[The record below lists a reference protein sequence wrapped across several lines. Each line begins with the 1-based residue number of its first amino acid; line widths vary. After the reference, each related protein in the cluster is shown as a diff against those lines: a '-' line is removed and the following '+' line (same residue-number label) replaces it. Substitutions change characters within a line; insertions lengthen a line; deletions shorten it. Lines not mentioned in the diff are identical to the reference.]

1 MKTNPALS
9 ALRHHVSGAI
19 ARGEAQAITEV
30 PATPRPTHTPGPWRV
45 KQTGFTYFRDLT
57 ILGEDWH
64 GEETPVAAALVR
76 NALHPYG
83 RADKAR
89 AEIEANARLIASAPE
104 LLAELER
111 TEASLTAILC
121 SRVIDSTTST
131 WLELRR
137 NRDAIRAAIAK
148 ARG

>member
-1 MKTNPALS
+1 MK
-9 ALRHHVSGAI
+9 
-19 ARGEAQAITEV
+19 
-30 PATPRPTHTPGPWRV
+30 PTHTPGPWRV

-104 LLAELER
+104 LLEALDACLPDLEHYVATHGPGPEKR
-111 TEASLTAILC
+111 LALA
-121 SRVIDSTTST
+121 
-131 WLELRR
+131 
-137 NRDAIRAAIAK
+137 RAAIAK
-148 ARG
+148 ATEGAE

>member
-1 MKTNPALS
+1 MS
-9 ALRHHVSGAI
+9 A
-19 ARGEAQAITEV
+19 
-30 PATPRPTHTPGPWRV
+30 THTPGPWRV

-89 AEIEANARLIASAPE
+89 AEIEANARLIAAAPE
-104 LLAELER
+104 LL
-111 TEASLTAILC
+111 EALQAMLDEVADTGTVSMLTGRKA
-121 SRVIDSTTST
+121 S
-131 WLELRR
+131 
-137 NRDAIRAAIAK
+137 AAIAR
-148 ARG
+148 ATGNQ

>member
-9 ALRHHVSGAI
+9 ALRHHVTGAI

-30 PATPRPTHTPGPWRV
+30 PATPRPAYTPGPWRV

-64 GEETPVAAALVR
+64 GEETPIAAALVR

-104 LLAELER
+104 LLEALER
-111 TEASLTAILC
+111 ISTAY
-121 SRVIDSTTST
+121 DET
-131 WLELRR
+131 LRHPIAAPLLQ
-137 NRDAIRAAIAK
+137 AIYRARAAIAK